1 MGIGK
6 PKKPKNSPNQSNSLA
21 KELSKWDLLSIGI
34 GAVIGWSWVIYA
46 GVWSTG
52 AGSFGGVLA
61 FIIGGVLCTF
71 VGFAYAELSS
81 SMPRAGG
88 DIVFTFEG
96 LGDRFAY
103 FAGVFVGFGFL
114 TLIIVETIMLPVIL
128 NSIGI
133 PLLKLGEVYT
143 IGGEKVYLS
152 YIFISLIVNFIFAF
166 LNIKGVKFSSAFQTI
181 TVTVLLF
188 AAVFYVFTGIN
199 LGETANAKP
208 FFTSFT
214 GLSLILLMVPGF
226 MSGFN
231 VVAQAA
237 EEAKIKPNMIG
248 KIVVITVWVSTLFYV
263 LVIIGASFAANE
275 STRET
280 AQVVVLESL
289 VNLFNGSPYPKLFVG
304 VAALIGMLTSWN
316 AAYIAASRVLF
327 AFGRARYFPKMFS
340 ELHQQNK
347 TPYKSVVI
355 LFIISSLAA
364 FLGTSQT
371 IYTSIVNL
379 SGFLLLCSWLLVV
392 LSFLRLRKKAPAMDR
407 PYKVP
412 FGQFIGILAVLS
424 IAMFLLLYTPLNPLG
439 GLTIPELI
447 VLSGILIVILA
458 IYFKNV
464 HHSKIGKEERRKLL
478 LSTSSEK
485 TE

>member
-1 MGIGK
+1 MRTDI
-6 PKKPKNSPNQSNSLA
+6 NQNDSLS

-46 GVWSTG
+46 GVWSTV

-61 FIIGGVLCTF
+61 FIIGGILCTF

-103 FAGVFVGFGFL
+103 FAGAFVGFGFL

-128 NSIGI
+128 DSIGI
-133 PLLKLGEVYT
+133 PLLKVGELYT
-143 IGGEKVYLS
+143 IGGEEIYVS
-152 YIFISLIVNFIFAF
+152 YILISLIVNFIFAY
-166 LNIKGVKFSSAFQTI
+166 LNIKGVKFTSTFQTI
-181 TVTVLLF
+181 TVAVLLF
-188 AAVFYVFTGIN
+188 AAVFYVISGIS
-199 LGETANAKP
+199 LGEATNAKP
-208 FFTSFT
+208 FFTSLT
-214 GLSLILLMVPGF
+214 GLSLTLLMVPGF

-237 EEAKIKPNMIG
+237 EEAKVKPNMIG
-248 KIVVITVWVSTLFYV
+248 KIVIVTVWASILFYI

-275 STRET
+275 GLRET

-289 VNLFNGSPYPKLFVG
+289 VNIFNGSPYPKLFVAL
-304 VAALIGMLTSWN
+304 AALIGMLTSWN

-327 AFGRARYFPKMFS
+327 ALGRAEYIPKVFS
-340 ELHQQNK
+340 DLHSKNR
-347 TPYKSVVI
+347 TPQKSI
-355 LFIISSLAA
+355 LLLFVISSLAT

-379 SGFLLLCSWLLVV
+379 SGFMLLCSWLLVV
-392 LSFLRLRKKAPAMDR
+392 ISFIRLRRIAADMER

-412 FGQFIGILAVLS
+412 FGKFVGMLS
-424 IAMFLLLYTPLNPLG
+424 IVSIIIFLLLYTPLNPLG
-439 GLTIPELI
+439 GLTAPELI
-447 VLSGILIVILA
+447 VLSTMLIVILA

-464 HHSKIGKEERRKLL
+464 HNTKIAKEERRDLL
-478 LSTSSEK
+478 LSNPE
-485 TE
+485 EVE